1 MSPTCRRALL
11 ALVTFAA
18 PPALAQD
25 ADPAFAVEA
34 PETVVTAG
42 RLPGDAARTGRNVT
56 VITAADVERST
67 ARSLGELLRFEAGVL
82 VTPRAGFGAQADLS
96 VRGGTFNG
104 VVVLVDGA
112 RFNDPMTGHFLSDF
126 PIPLAEVARVEVL
139 RGPDAA
145 AWGPDAT
152 GGVVHVITR
161 TASGGARGRGGAA
174 GGEAAA
180 SAGGLGTATA
190 AGALRLPVGRALV
203 GGAADLVRTDGE
215 PVRDGAGRPVVG
227 SDGPVRTD
235 FARVAGTAAV
245 SVPLG
250 GAVLAARY
258 AADDRD
264 FGAYQFYTPF
274 ASDTAREATRT
285 DWLQAR
291 VASDRAART
300 TWSVSLA
307 GRRHTDRYTYFPGLD
322 PNRHT
327 TRRATMIAEVAHRP
341 APGLVVGGGVSAEGR
356 DVTSNSLGEHG
367 DVAGGAFALARWT
380 PAPPVTVSASAR
392 VDADPGF
399 GVEATPMLAVALAA
413 APGVS
418 VRAAA
423 GRAVRAPTYVERYFN
438 TVAPRP
444 GGNLGNPDLRAE
456 RAWNAEGGLDLAP
469 LPGLSLQATAF
480 WRRTDDL
487 IDFVR
492 TERGGA
498 DVFLA
503 QNVLEARAAGLETS
517 ASLTRRVGG
526 AALRLSAGYT
536 YTDVSVDP
544 GPFAAGDF
552 KYVLDHA
559 PHLAQVRAAL
569 DVGRV
574 TASVEGLHKTRVAA
588 EAFTVVHLR
597 VGARA
602 GRAEVF
608 AEVRNVFDVR
618 YAEVFG
624 APMPGRVFLGGLRVR
639 FGE

>member
-11 ALVTFAA
+11 ALVAFAA

-25 ADPAFAVEA
+25 AEPAFAVEA

-96 VRGGTFNG
+96 MRGGTFNG

-174 GGEAAA
+174 GGEASA

-190 AGALRLPVGRALV
+190 AAALRLPVGRALV
-203 GGAADLVRTDGE
+203 GGAADLARTDGE

-227 SDGPVRTD
+227 PVRTD
-235 FARVAGTAAV
+235 FERVAGTAAV
-245 SVPLG
+245 SVPLRS
-250 GAVLAARY
+250 ARLTARY

-300 TWSVSLA
+300 TWSVRLA
-307 GRRHTDRYTYFPGLD
+307 GRRHTDRYTYYPGLD

-327 TRRATMIAEVAHRP
+327 TRRATLAAEVAHRP
-341 APGLVVGGGVSAEGR
+341 APGLVLGGGVSAEGR
-356 DVTSNSLGEHG
+356 NVTSNSLGEHG

-380 PAPPVTVSASAR
+380 PAPPVTLSASAR

-469 LPGLSLQATAF
+469 VPGLSLQATAF
-480 WRRTDDL
+480 WRRTGDL

-492 TERGGA
+492 TERGGE

-517 ASLTRRVGG
+517 ASLARRLGG

-544 GPFAAGDF
+544 GAFAAGDF

-569 DVGRV
+569 DVGPLA
-574 TASVEGLHKTRVAA
+574 ASVEGLHKTRVSAD
-588 EAFTVVHLR
+588 AFTVVHLR
-597 VGARA
+597 AGARA

-608 AEVRNVFDVR
+608 AEVRNVFDAR

-624 APMPGRVFLGGLRVR
+624 APMPGRTVLGGLRVR
-639 FGE
+639 FGEG